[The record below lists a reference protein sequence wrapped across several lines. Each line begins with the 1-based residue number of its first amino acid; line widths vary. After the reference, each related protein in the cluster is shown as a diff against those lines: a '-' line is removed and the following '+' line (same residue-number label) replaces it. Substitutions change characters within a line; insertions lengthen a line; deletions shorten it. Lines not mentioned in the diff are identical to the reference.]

1 MLDMINYYKTTD
13 DKLSRIG
20 GIEENCWVSVVSP
33 NDEELFQLSAKTGAG
48 IDLLRAALDEE
59 ETSRIETTDTVT
71 SILIGVPY
79 ALKLE
84 NTVSYT
90 VVPMSIILTEHNIIT
105 VCLKQNS
112 IISDFADGLVKNAQT
127 SQKTRFVL
135 QMLMRVSARY
145 LQYLRQINKI
155 TGFIE
160 NQLYG
165 TLRNKELVQL
175 FDLSKSLIYFSATLK
190 ANEITLEKILRGRV
204 IRLSTEDHDLLEDVL
219 IEVKQAVEMS
229 GIYSNVL
236 SRTIEAF
243 STVRSN
249 NLNHVLKRLMSVII
263 ILAIPIIFF
272 EIFGIYASVGTWA
285 HLIVPVALS
294 VAAMIVAAVL
304 LRKKKMF

>member
-1 MLDMINYYKTTD
+1 MINFYKTAG

-20 GIEENCWVSVVSP
+20 AIEENCWVSVVSP
-33 NDEELFQLSAKTGAG
+33 SEEELFQLSAKTGAG
-48 IDLLRAALDEE
+48 IDLLRAALDED
-59 ETSRIETTDTVT
+59 ETSRIEKTDTATLLLV
-71 SILIGVPY
+71 GVPY
-79 ALKLE
+79 ALKRE

-90 VVPMSIILTEHNIIT
+90 VVPMGIILTEHNIIT

-127 SQKTRFVL
+127 AQKTRFVL

-155 TGFIE
+155 TTFIE

-165 TLRNKELVQL
+165 NLRNKELVQL

-204 IRLSTEDHDLLEDVL
+204 IRLSIDEHDLLEDVL

-249 NLNHVLKRLMSVII
+249 NLNRVMKQLVSIII
-263 ILAIPIIFF
+263 ILAIPLIFF
-272 EIFGIYASVGTWA
+272 ALVNVYFVSPQLMGIALLLMVIAAFIF
-285 HLIVPVALS
+285 H
-294 VAAMIVAAVL
+294 
-304 LRKKKMF
+304 KMKML